1 MAMTKLTRRALLAG
15 LSASIAASVRAN
27 TAWPSRPINLVH
39 GWPPGGPTDF
49 AARIVADGLSRRLG
63 QPLIVDARPGAAGTT
78 AAGLVA
84 RAAPDGYTLIAIPG
98 GHASAAALYRKLPY
112 RTVEDF
118 SLISMVAEYPFVL
131 ATYPDN
137 TIRSIAELIAEARSR
152 KTPLLYGTPGIG
164 TTHHLLVELLATM
177 ADVKFQHVPYRG
189 SAQVVTD
196 LTGKRLDFMVDPPTL
211 IANLASEH
219 ALRALGVTS
228 EHRSFNLP
236 DVPTISEAG
245 VAGYAVTSW
254 QGLAAP
260 AGLPASIVDRLNSEI
275 AALLQEPSVI
285 AQLRNAGNEP
295 RPSSPDAFKARVAA
309 DIDKWV
315 GVVAS
320 ANIERI

>member
-1 MAMTKLTRRALLAG
+1 MTKLTRRALLAG
-15 LSASIAASVRAN
+15 LSASIATAVRAN
-27 TAWPSRPINLVH
+27 TAWPNHPITLVH
-39 GWPPGGPTDF
+39 GWPPGGPTDTV
-49 AARIVADGLSRRLG
+49 ARIVADGLSRRLG
-63 QPLIVDARPGAAGTT
+63 QPLIVDARSGAAGTT
-78 AAGLVA
+78 AAGQVA
-84 RAAPDGYTLIAIPG
+84 RAAPDGYTLTAING
-98 GHASAAALYRKLPY
+98 GHASAVALYRKLPY

-152 KTPLLYGTPGIG
+152 TTPLLYGTPGVG
-164 TTHHLLVELLATM
+164 TTHHLLVELLAKM
-177 ADVKFQHVPYRG
+177 VNVKFQHVPYRG
-189 SAQVVTD
+189 SVQVVTD
-196 LTGKRLDFMVDPPTL
+196 LIGKRLDFVVDPPTL
-211 IANLASEH
+211 LAKLASEG
-219 ALRALGVTS
+219 ALRALGVTGERRFFS
-228 EHRSFNLP
+228 LP
-236 DVPTISEAG
+236 DVPTISESG
-245 VAGYAVTSW
+245 VDGYAATSW

-260 AGLPASIVDRLNSEI
+260 AGLPASIVGRLNSEI

-285 AQLRNAGNEP
+285 EQLRQVGNEP